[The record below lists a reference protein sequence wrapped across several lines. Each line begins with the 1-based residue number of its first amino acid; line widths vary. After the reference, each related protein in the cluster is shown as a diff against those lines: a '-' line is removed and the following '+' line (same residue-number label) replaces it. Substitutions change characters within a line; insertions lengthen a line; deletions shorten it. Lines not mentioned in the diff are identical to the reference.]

1 MAEQAYVVWW
11 DGGYRRCASKEAAQ
25 ELAMDLAQQGKK
37 NVRIREAA

>member
-1 MAEQAYVVWW
+1 VSEQAYVVWW
-11 DGGYRRCASKEAAQ
+11 DGGYRRCASKADAE